1 MYQIMAN
8 TYSQIHIQAV
18 FAVQNR
24 ECIIRNSWKEELY
37 KYISGI
43 VQSNNHK
50 ILSINGMPDHIH
62 LLFGLRPAQSIADLM
77 QDIKG
82 SSSKWINYNKLVQSK
97 FSWQEGYG
105 AFSYSKSEVPAIIQY
120 IINQT
125 DHHKRK
131 TFSEEYYE
139 MLKEFEVEFDDRF
152 IFKPVNIDYSVPDGT

>member
-1 MYQIMAN
+1 MAN
-8 TYSQIHIQAV
+8 TYTQIHIQAV

-24 ECIIRNSWKEELY
+24 ECIIRNSWKEGLY

-62 LLFGLRPAQSIADLM
+62 ILFGLRPSQSIADLM

-82 SSSKWINYNKLVQSK
+82 SSSKWINNNKLVQSK

-139 MLKEFEVEFDDRF
+139 MLKEVDFDDRF